1 MGLNL
6 RKVAG
11 QAMLLIS
18 DSVQTADQQDE
29 LLQAAAESGTE
40 RRRGLRI
47 RQNRPVKVYEPTTS
61 RYFGGQTEDISAT
74 GLRVELPAYV
84 PVRVGEVLSIHVG
97 LSDAGQTLANRRS
110 MVPAR
115 VVWVNRARRIDG
127 KLETGVEFLSSI
139 AAHLDA
145 A

>member
-1 MGLNL
+1 
-6 RKVAG
+6 
-11 QAMLLIS
+11 MLLLS
-18 DSVQTADQQDE
+18 EPMQQTSE
-29 LLQAAAESGTE
+29 VFGAESKATE

-61 RYFGGQTEDISAT
+61 RYFGGQTEDISVT
-74 GLRVELPAYV
+74 GLRVELPAYA

-97 LSDAGQTLANRRS
+97 LDSAGHTLANRRQ
-110 MVPAR
+110 MIPAR
-115 VVWVNRARRIDG
+115 VVWISRDARRTGG
-127 KLETGVEFLSSI
+127 KLEAGVEFLASI

>member
-1 MGLNL
+1 MQ
-6 RKVAG
+6 RD
-11 QAMLLIS
+11 QEQDDLLE
-18 DSVQTADQQDE
+18 ADG
-29 LLQAAAESGTE
+29 SGTE

-61 RYFGGQTEDISAT
+61 RYFGGQTEDISVT
-74 GLRVELPAYV
+74 GLRVELPAYA

-97 LSDAGQTLANRRS
+97 LNQTGQTLANRRT
-110 MVPAR
+110 MIPAR
-115 VVWVNRARRIDG
+115 VVWVSRSNRIGA
-127 KLETGVEFLSSI
+127 KLECGVEFLASI

>member
-1 MGLNL
+1 
-6 RKVAG
+6 
-11 QAMLLIS
+11 MLLIS

-29 LLQAAAESGTE
+29 LLHVTAESGTE

-47 RQNRPVKVYEPTTS
+47 RQNRPVKVFEPTTS

-74 GLRVELPAYV
+74 GLRVELPAYA
-84 PVRVGEVLSIHVG
+84 PVRVGEVLNIHVG
-97 LSDAGQTLANRRS
+97 LSQSGQTLANRRS

-127 KLETGVEFLSSI
+127 KLETGVEVLSSI

>member
-1 MGLNL
+1 
-6 RKVAG
+6 
-11 QAMLLIS
+11 MLLIS

-29 LLQAAAESGTE
+29 LLHAAAESGTE

-61 RYFGGQTEDISAT
+61 RYFGGQTEDISVT
-74 GLRVELPAYV
+74 GLRVELPAYA
-84 PVRVGEVLSIHVG
+84 PVRVGEVLNIHVG
-97 LSDAGQTLANRRS
+97 LSQSGQTLANRRS

>member
-1 MGLNL
+1 
-6 RKVAG
+6 
-11 QAMLLIS
+11 MLLIS

-47 RQNRPVKVYEPTTS
+47 RQNRPIKVFEPTTS
-61 RYFGGQTEDISAT
+61 RYFGGQTGDISAT
-74 GLRVELPAYV
+74 GLRVELPAYA
-84 PVRVGEVLSIHVG
+84 PVRVGEVLNIHVG
-97 LSDAGQTLANRRS
+97 LSQSGQTLANRRA

>member
-1 MGLNL
+1 MLVLSEAPATMELTEGLGAETA
-6 RKVAG
+6 AG
-11 QAMLLIS
+11 S
-18 DSVQTADQQDE
+18 
-29 LLQAAAESGTE
+29 TE

-74 GLRVELPAYV
+74 GLRVELPAYA

-97 LSDAGQTLANRRS
+97 LSANGQTLAHRRQ
-110 MVPAR
+110 MLPAR
-115 VVWVNRARRIDG
+115 VVWVNRARRLDA
-127 KLETGVEFLSSI
+127 KLEAGVEFLAGI

>member
-1 MGLNL
+1 
-6 RKVAG
+6 
-11 QAMLLIS
+11 MLLIS

-29 LLQAAAESGTE
+29 LLHAAAESGTE

-47 RQNRPVKVYEPTTS
+47 RQNRPIKVYEPTTS
-61 RYFGGQTEDISAT
+61 RYFGGQTEDISVT
-74 GLRVELPAYV
+74 GLRVELPAYA
-84 PVRVGEVLSIHVG
+84 PVRVGEILNIHVG
-97 LSDAGQTLANRRS
+97 LSQSGQSLANRRS

-115 VVWVNRARRIDG
+115 VIWVNRARRIDG

>member
-1 MGLNL
+1 
-6 RKVAG
+6 
-11 QAMLLIS
+11 MLLIS

-29 LLQAAAESGTE
+29 LVQAAESGTE

-61 RYFGGQTEDISAT
+61 RYFGGQTEDISVT
-74 GLRVELPAYV
+74 GLRVELPAYA
-84 PVRVGEVLSIHVG
+84 PVRVGEILNIHVG
-97 LSDAGQTLANRRS
+97 LSQSGQSLANRRS

-115 VVWVNRARRIDG
+115 VIWVNRARRIDG

>member
-1 MGLNL
+1 
-6 RKVAG
+6 
-11 QAMLLIS
+11 MLLIS
-18 DSVQTADQQDE
+18 DSVQSADQQDE
-29 LLQAAAESGTE
+29 VLHAAAESGTE

-47 RQNRPVKVYEPTTS
+47 RQNRPIKVYEPTTS

-74 GLRVELPAYV
+74 GLRVELPAFA
-84 PVRVGEVLSIHVG
+84 PVRVGEILNIHVG
-97 LSDAGQTLANRRS
+97 LSQSGQTLANRRS

>member
-1 MGLNL
+1 
-6 RKVAG
+6 
-11 QAMLLIS
+11 MLLIS
-18 DSVQTADQQDE
+18 DAVQTADQQDE
-29 LLQAAAESGTE
+29 LLNATESGTE

-47 RQNRPVKVYEPTTS
+47 RQNRPVKVFEPTTS

-74 GLRVELPAYV
+74 GLRVELPAFA
-84 PVRVGEVLSIHVG
+84 PVRVGEILNIHVG
-97 LSDAGQTLANRRS
+97 LNQCGQSLANRRS